1 MPRNQGECPAR
12 ASRGLD
18 LRCAPLGPRAKERIA
33 NDLVFYLR
41 L

>member
-1 MPRNQGECPAR
+1 MPRNQGECSAY

-18 LRCAPLGPRAKERIA
+18 LRCTPLGPRAKEYIA
-33 NDLVFYLR
+33 NDSVFYLR